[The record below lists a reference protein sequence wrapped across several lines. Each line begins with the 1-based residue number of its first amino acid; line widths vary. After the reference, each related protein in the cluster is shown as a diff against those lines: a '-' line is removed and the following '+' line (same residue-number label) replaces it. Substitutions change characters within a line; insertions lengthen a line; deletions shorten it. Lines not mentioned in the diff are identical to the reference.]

1 MYKQKEKL
9 NVTGG
14 VIITNQSAFF
24 IKVIDGVK
32 RIVRM
37 DKCGT
42 EHLVFDFIDII
53 DVEGLAFTNDYFMIS
68 FKSGTTFFYSMING
82 QKVFHFNEA
91 IYFSFLEEDTLYM
104 YIKNKVIL
112 YRFNKSLQ
120 CIEKFSVGDKNLLLR
135 CVLDNNIVFTLRG
148 YLLVVYKNRT
158 DNVILSWQL
167 DIRSLFPE
175 QEDVEIRD
183 IKEYQGSLIV
193 ATTAAVLRLSVED
206 GSIIWISE
214 GYARTIE
221 IVGNTGYVCT
231 SGSLFKVNLDNGEES
246 GFGWGEYHK
255 LPNFTY
261 NGKDYWA
268 TGHRV
273 VYHDGLL
280 WYSVYSSGDSFLIAI
295 NPENG
300 NYEWIHY
307 VDTIGK
313 TDEPQFFG
321 DYMFLYDT
329 ERTLHIYQ
337 KES

>member
-1 MYKQKEKL
+1 MYKKRK
-9 NVTGG
+9 
-14 VIITNQSAFF
+14 S
-24 IKVIDGVK
+24 IKVEGGIIFNNHVGFIIEKNTINERIIQIDKNGNESQRFNFINMNDV
-32 RIVRM
+32 
-37 DKCGT
+37 CG
-42 EHLVFDFIDII
+42 IS
-53 DVEGLAFTNDYFMIS
+53 FTNKFLIVAYKNDTTQFYLIDNDKHILNIDNEIS
-68 FKSGTTFFYSMING
+68 TAFLKEDDVYIYINDG
-82 QKVFHFNEA
+82 EV
-91 IYFSFLEEDTLYM
+91 
-104 YIKNKVIL
+104 L
-112 YRFNKSLQ
+112 YRFNKKIQ
-120 CIEKFSVGDKNLLLR
+120 CIEQFPMENKDLLLR
-135 CVLDNNIVFTLRG
+135 CLLDGNLIFKLRG
-148 YLLVVYKNRT
+148 YLLCVYKSKDIT
-158 DNVILSWQL
+158 LSWQL
-167 DIRSLFPE
+167 DLRPLFPN
-175 QEDVEIRD
+175 QENVRISE

-329 ERTLHIYQ
+329 EHTLHIYQ

>member
-1 MYKQKEKL
+1 MMYKKSKKL
-9 NVTGG
+9 KASGG
-14 VIITNQSAFF
+14 INITNYGLF
-24 IKVIDGVK
+24 IIQEMNNSKKIIQINTNGDECD
-32 RIVRM
+32 RY
-37 DKCGT
+37 
-42 EHLVFDFIDII
+42 DFIDMK
-53 DVEGLAFTNDYFMIS
+53 DVFMLHFLKTYFIVS
-68 FKSGTTFFYSMING
+68 FKNGTTKFYVN
-82 QKVFHFNEA
+82 QTEVYELEKQLYFLFVKEDDLY
-91 IYFSFLEEDTLYM
+91 IYIENDGNIF
-104 YIKNKVIL
+104 
-112 YRFNKSLQ
+112 RFNKKENNMESYFLSKDYLMLSYVFDGNLIFEQDGKILSSYKASLHS
-120 CIEKFSVGDKNLLLR
+120 ID
-135 CVLDNNIVFTLRG
+135 
-148 YLLVVYKNRT
+148 
-158 DNVILSWQL
+158 LSWQL

-183 IKEYQGSLIV
+183 IKEYQGSLII

-246 GFGWGEYHK
+246 GYGWGEYHK

-329 ERTLHIYQ
+329 EHTLHIYQ